1 MTIDEPVSDELD
13 RILAELETL
22 HARETEILR
31 TMNRAA
37 LDEVTSAKEALCD
50 RLHELRTRTPV
61 QGRHRAAL
69 DRLRRQASLNQ
80 LLLVH
85 ARDAVRTIL
94 SQATGTSF
102 EGLPGSNRKVGG
114 QEGLRLNVRG

>member
-1 MTIDEPVSDELD
+1 VTVDPTLSDELD
-13 RILAELETL
+13 RTLEEMETL
-22 HARETEILR
+22 HSRETAILR

-37 LDEVTSAKEALCD
+37 LDEITVEKEALCD
-50 RLHELRTRTPV
+50 RLREVRTRTPL
-61 QGRHRAAL
+61 QAHHQAAL
-69 DRLRRQASLNQ
+69 ERLRRQVTLNQ

-94 SQATGTSF
+94 SQATGASF
-102 EGLPGSNRKVGG
+102 EALPGNRKHGG

>member
-1 MTIDEPVSDELD
+1 MAEPHSDELD
-13 RILAELETL
+13 LALADLENL
-22 HARETEILR
+22 HTRETEILR
-31 TMNRAA
+31 SMNQAA
-37 LDEVTSAKEALCD
+37 LDEVTAEKEALCA
-50 RLHELRTRTPV
+50 RLREVKSRTPV
-61 QGRHRAAL
+61 QSRHRAAL

-94 SQATGTSF
+94 SQATGASF
-102 EGLPGSNRKVGG
+102 EAMPGRKVGG

>member
-1 MTIDEPVSDELD
+1 MTKDEPLSDELD
-13 RILAELETL
+13 RTLAELETL
-22 HARETEILR
+22 HVRETEILR

-37 LDEVTSAKEALCD
+37 LDGLTAEKESLCE
-50 RLHELRTRTPV
+50 RLQRLRTLTPV
-61 QGRHRAAL
+61 QTRHRAVL
-69 DRLRRQASLNQ
+69 DRVRRQASLNQ

-94 SQATGTSF
+94 SQATGASF
-102 EGLPGSNRKVGG
+102 EALPGSNRKLGG

>member
-1 MTIDEPVSDELD
+1 MDNTLSDELD
-13 RILAELETL
+13 RTLAELETL
-22 HARETEILR
+22 HARETEVLR

-37 LDEVTSAKEALCD
+37 LDGITEEKELLCA
-50 RLHELRTRTPV
+50 RLHELRARTPLHD
-61 QGRHRAAL
+61 RHRAVL

-102 EGLPGSNRKVGG
+102 EAMPGSNRKHGG

>member
-1 MTIDEPVSDELD
+1 MIKDEPLSDELD
-13 RILAELETL
+13 RTLAELEAL
-22 HARETEILR
+22 HSRETEMLR

-37 LDEVTSAKEALCD
+37 LDDITVEKETLCERLNAL
-50 RLHELRTRTPV
+50 RAHANIQP
-61 QGRHRAAL
+61 RHRTAL
-69 DRLRRQASLNQ
+69 DRLRRQAALNQ

-94 SQATGTSF
+94 SHATGATF
-102 EGLPGSNRKVGG
+102 EAIPGSHRKVGG